1 MKKLPL
7 LAFAISA
14 SCLTAETLP
23 TTIIGGGE
31 DFLTID
37 SISNPSMVTVNSG
50 DNGYAGIEGGTISYV
65 IPPSSGATNKNIFE
79 IKSDFEIK
87 SPIEIEYQGTSYE
100 TSTNVKFIV
109 SNGATLKID
118 NFKVV
123 GDSAAN
129 GSRTCLIGTSS
140 AQAKIYFTAA
150 DNSIGYST
158 LYSEYA
164 DVYLTGPLTCGML
177 YLWRGANINLN
188 GDLHSLSAFYMQP
201 GADVPANMNLN
212 GYNYIGHATFVSE
225 DAKNPNS
232 ILNVTFGDDADG
244 DGKVVFSNYTVGGIQ
259 ISNAEIHFLDY
270 DRESDLVLF
279 RTKLSDSLQDSL
291 LVFEGYEGMSVE
303 VETITWDGTTYYSY
317 YVIPEPSAIAACFGM
332 LSLLCAFIA
341 RRKNK

>member
-14 SCLTAETLP
+14 ACLTAETLP

-65 IPPSSGATNKNIFE
+65 IPPSSGATSKNIFE

-123 GDSAAN
+123 GDSVAN
-129 GSRTCLIGTSS
+129 GSRTCLNGTSS

-244 DGKVVFSNYTVGGIQ
+244 DGKVVFANYTVGGGQ

-303 VETITWDGTTYYSY
+303 VETITWDGATYYSY